1 MIVFMIY
8 LYTCVLTV
16 KKTNQSI
23 MNTSVKK
30 VISYFMIFLVLVFT
44 IIALLGIW
52 EIISLEEIIR
62 KMFVSLMVVFAAAA
76 VILFIFSVLIRDQDE
91 PPKLDKPG

>member
-1 MIVFMIY
+1 
-8 LYTCVLTV
+8 
-16 KKTNQSI
+16 

-30 VISYFMIFLVLVFT
+30 IISYFMIILVLIFT

-52 EIISLEEIIR
+52 EIISLDDIIK

-76 VILFIFSVLIRDQDE
+76 VILFIFSVLIRDE
-91 PPKLDKPG
+91 VPEKLYKPG

>member
-1 MIVFMIY
+1 
-8 LYTCVLTV
+8 
-16 KKTNQSI
+16 

-30 VISYFMIFLVLVFT
+30 IISYFMIILVLIFT

-52 EIISLEEIIR
+52 EIISLDDIIK

-76 VILFIFSVLIRDQDE
+76 VILFIFSVLIRDE
-91 PPKLDKPG
+91 GHEKLDKPG

>member
-1 MIVFMIY
+1 
-8 LYTCVLTV
+8 
-16 KKTNQSI
+16 

-30 VISYFMIFLVLVFT
+30 IVSYFMIILVLIFT

-52 EIISLEEIIR
+52 DIISLDDIIK

-76 VILFIFSVLIRDQDE
+76 VILFIFSVLIKDE
-91 PPKLDKPG
+91 GPEKLDNPG

>member
-1 MIVFMIY
+1 
-8 LYTCVLTV
+8 
-16 KKTNQSI
+16 
-23 MNTSVKK
+23 MNASVKK
-30 VISYFMIFLVLVFT
+30 IISYFMIILVLIFT

-52 EIISLEEIIR
+52 EIISLDDIIK

-91 PPKLDKPG
+91 PERLDKPS

>member
-1 MIVFMIY
+1 
-8 LYTCVLTV
+8 
-16 KKTNQSI
+16 

-30 VISYFMIFLVLVFT
+30 VISYFMIILVLIFT

-52 EIISLEEIIR
+52 EIISLDDIIK

-91 PPKLDKPG
+91 PERLDKPS

>member
-1 MIVFMIY
+1 
-8 LYTCVLTV
+8 
-16 KKTNQSI
+16 

-30 VISYFMIFLVLVFT
+30 IISYFMIILILIFT

-52 EIISLEEIIR
+52 EIISLDDIIK

-76 VILFIFSVLIRDQDE
+76 VILFIFSVLIRDDGPE
-91 PPKLDKPG
+91 KLDKPG

>member
-1 MIVFMIY
+1 
-8 LYTCVLTV
+8 
-16 KKTNQSI
+16 

-30 VISYFMIFLVLVFT
+30 IISYFMIVLVLIFT

-52 EIISLEEIIR
+52 EIISLEDIIK

-76 VILFIFSVLIRDQDE
+76 VILFIFSVLIRDQE
-91 PPKLDKPG
+91 PGKLDKPD

>member
-1 MIVFMIY
+1 
-8 LYTCVLTV
+8 
-16 KKTNQSI
+16 

-91 PPKLDKPG
+91 PEKLDKPG

>member
-1 MIVFMIY
+1 
-8 LYTCVLTV
+8 
-16 KKTNQSI
+16 

-30 VISYFMIFLVLVFT
+30 IISYFMIGLVLVFT
-44 IIALLGIW
+44 VIALLGIW

-76 VILFIFSVLIRDQDE
+76 VILFIFSVLIRDQE
-91 PPKLDKPG
+91 PDKLDKPS